1 MTAKEVT
8 ECRASLGAVQWV
20 AVQTQPLACARCNLL
35 LTDLTTDPKMSVAQ
49 EIQEIIRELRKSATV
64 LNFFKLPGVSSW
76 FDLVVVG
83 LGDQAHLNRPKCS
96 STGGMLIFLRG
107 RAICRGAPNPMILV
121 HWKSWK
127 LKRKSIGTN
136 DAEVQA
142 LVETEDWTRLL
153 WTDINGAGAHDNS
166 RNLLEASLDEVQNVP
181 GLLGT
186 DSKGGYDSMIVN
198 ESPPLGLSHTRAAL
212 QAFKLKESLPRC
224 ATKLVWLASDWNL
237 SDALT
242 KKKWECRE
250 SLDFSWRAECG
261 CFDLIHKSLDLL
273 GRKDRALRSNLAQ
286 RHRGRRCLELTRILG
301 SCNTP
306 IPFVSV
312 TMSSIHLTPYHAQG
326 PLEPVAWPVTR
337 L

>member
-186 DSKGGYDSMIVN
+186 DSNGGYDSIIVN

-212 QAFKLKESLPRC
+212 QAFQLKESLPRC

-250 SLDFSWRAECG
+250 SLDFFLESRVWMLR
-261 CFDLIHKSLDLL
+261 FDPQIIRSA
-273 GRKDRALRSNLAQ
+273 RKERQSPQKQLSTEAQ
-286 RHRGRRCLELTRILG
+286 RSTVSRTHKNFGVLQYSNSLRI
-301 SCNTP
+301 CDHEFNTP
-306 IPFVSV
+306 DAISCSGAP
-312 TMSSIHLTPYHAQG
+312 
-326 PLEPVAWPVTR
+326 
-337 L
+337 